1 MEWSWTT
8 WIVSVLAV
16 IVSGGAAWSEGN
28 WRRRPGLAMG
38 FADHGGMW
46 DDVILLPI
54 ANAVMT
60 PHLSAGRWIVAAVA
74 LATAASVF
82 VHIHWYRGHRDSH
95 SPEHM
100 WPGRSYGTWLRD
112 LSVAGWLHVLYVIGE
127 LTLLVGFL
135 LYPMPVVTIVLVT
148 ALFTIHVP
156 IGLLQPRWFLTGRI
170 ATLREQPL
178 LVPCLVALWLVAA
191 IKVVRSGDLAI
202 W

>member
-16 IVSGGAAWSEGN
+16 VVSGSAAWLEGN

-46 DDVILLPI
+46 DDMILLPI
-54 ANAVMT
+54 ANAVIT
-60 PHLSAGRWIVAAVA
+60 PHLSEGRWIVAAVV
-74 LATAASVF
+74 LAAAASVF

-100 WPGRSYGTWLRD
+100 WPARPYGTWRRD

-127 LTLLVGFL
+127 LTLLVGFVL
-135 LYPMPVVTIVLVT
+135 HPMPAATT
-148 ALFTIHVP
+148 ALVATIFTVHVP

-178 LVPCLVALWLVAA
+178 LVPCVLTLWIVVAA
-191 IKVVRSGDLAI
+191 KVVAA

>member
-1 MEWSWTT
+1 VEWSWTT
-8 WIVSVLAV
+8 WSVSVLAV
-16 IVSGGAAWSEGN
+16 IVSGTAAWLEGN

-46 DDVILLPI
+46 DDMILLPI
-54 ANAVMT
+54 ANAVIT
-60 PHLSAGRWIVAAVA
+60 PHLAEGRWIVAAVV

-100 WPGRSYGTWLRD
+100 WPSRPFGTWLRD
-112 LSVAGWLHVLYVIGE
+112 LSIAGWLHVLYVIGE
-127 LTLLVGFL
+127 LSLLVGFL
-135 LYPMPVVTIVLVT
+135 LHPMPPAVVALVT
-148 ALFTIHVP
+148 AIFTIHVP

-178 LVPCLVALWLVAA
+178 LVPCVLALWIVVAA
-191 IKVVRSGDLAI
+191 KVVAT

>member
-16 IVSGGAAWSEGN
+16 AVSGSAAWLEGN

-46 DDVILLPI
+46 DDMILLPI
-54 ANAVMT
+54 ANAVIT
-60 PHLSAGRWIVAAVA
+60 PHLSEGRWIVAAVV
-74 LATAASVF
+74 LAAAASVF

-100 WPGRSYGTWLRD
+100 WPARPYGTWQRD

-127 LTLLVGFL
+127 LTLLVGFVL
-135 LYPMPVVTIVLVT
+135 HPMPAATT
-148 ALFTIHVP
+148 ALVAAIFTVHVP

-178 LVPCLVALWLVAA
+178 LVPCVLTLWIVVAA
-191 IKVVRSGDLAI
+191 KVVAA